1 MARRGQ
7 VHWKSLVI
15 ADHPTIRVHHGIR
28 LTPVPENAHEPS
40 AAYQMTKAQTLT
52 RQQRRQL
59 ELDDRRDA
67 KRDRRQRAQTKRPGA
82 SLPALTFGAIALG
95 IVGVITYAVVT
106 APPPLVELNE
116 PAASSPGQVADGL
129 ALGAWT
135 APVTVELWSDF
146 QCPACG
152 LFTKSMEPALVRDYV
167 LPGKVRLVYHDL
179 SFLGTE
185 SVDAA
190 IAARVAAQS
199 NKFWAYHDYLFA
211 NQRGEQQG
219 AFAQPRLEAIA
230 TTIGLDLNEFRAAQR
245 DPAVRQAVVE
255 QQSMGASAGIAQT
268 PTLIVGS
275 QKFAGVPRTYADL
288 QAAIDQALG
297 EAGAL

>member
-1 MARRGQ
+1 
-7 VHWKSLVI
+7 
-15 ADHPTIRVHHGIR
+15 
-28 LTPVPENAHEPS
+28 
-40 AAYQMTKAQTLT
+40 MTKAATLT

-59 ELDDRRDA
+59 ELDDRRYD
-67 KRDRRQRAQTKRPGA
+67 KRERRRRAQVRQRGGPVRTLTM
-82 SLPALTFGAIALG
+82 SALALG
-95 IVGVITYAVVT
+95 VIGVVAFAVVT

-129 ALGAWT
+129 ALGAAT

-190 IAARVAAQS
+190 IAARVAARS
-199 NKFWAYHDYLFA
+199 NRFWAFHDYLFA

-230 TTIGLDLNEFRAAQR
+230 TSIGLDVAEFRAGQS
-245 DPAVRQAVVE
+245 DPAIRQAVIEE
-255 QQSMGASAGIAQT
+255 QALGTAAAIAQT
-268 PTLIVGS
+268 PTLVVGS

-288 QAAIDQALG
+288 KAAVDRALA
-297 EAGAL
+297 EAGVP